1 MGNNT
6 NTKAESLSI
15 PVNLIRTFAIIL
27 VIIFHATTETAP
39 VTNLSASEILELELA
54 KDIYHSISQPGV
66 PLFLMLSGALL
77 LQPNKIGEPLGVF
90 FKKRAKRIAPPFLF
104 WGIMYFLWRIFVNGE
119 VLTTESVLQGALNGP
134 YFHFWYF
141 YALIG
146 IYLLT
151 PVLRIMVAYID
162 RKTFTF
168 LAVIWYL
175 GTAVVPLIG
184 LFGAYQLSGN
194 VFILTGWVGYFL
206 LGAYT
211 QKVHIRS
218 RVLFLLLVSGFL
230 YTSVGTYF
238 ADLTWGPEYGHF
250 FVSCYSFSM
259 IGISLTLFL
268 LLSNLST
275 KTIETKFPF
284 IKKLVQLIGENSLFI
299 FLFHVMV
306 LQLLQM
312 GFFGFQISITT
323 MNPFIEVPLI
333 TVVTL
338 LICLAVVYPLTKI
351 PIIRTIVGSS
361 ATSLDNKKDQQ
372 KKPLSNDILS

>member
-6 NTKAESLSI
+6 NEKAECLSI

-27 VIIFHATTETAP
+27 VITFHATTETIS
-39 VTNLSASEILELELA
+39 VTNLSTSETLELELA
-54 KDIYHSISQPGV
+54 KDVFHSISQPGV

-77 LQPNKIGEPLGVF
+77 LQPAKIGEPLGVF
-90 FKKRAKRIAPPFLF
+90 FKKRAKRIVPPFLF
-104 WGIMYFLWRIFVNGE
+104 WGITYFLWRIFVNGE
-119 VLTTESVLQGALNGP
+119 VITTESVLQGVLNGP

-141 YALIG
+141 YALMG

-162 RKTFTF
+162 WKTFRF
-168 LAVIWYL
+168 LAIIWYL
-175 GTAVVPLIG
+175 GTAVVPLLG
-184 LFGAYQLSGN
+184 LFGSYQLSGN
-194 VFILTGWVGYFL
+194 VFIITGWVGYFL

-218 RVLFLLLVSGFL
+218 KALFILLISGFV
-230 YTSVGTYF
+230 YTSVGSYF
-238 ADLTWGPEYGHF
+238 ADITWGPEYVHF

-259 IGISLTLFL
+259 IGISLTFFL

-275 KTIETKFPF
+275 KTLETKLPF
-284 IKKLVQLIGENSLFI
+284 IKKLVQLIGQNSLFI

-306 LQLLQM
+306 LQSLQM
-312 GFFGFQISITT
+312 GFFGFQISLAT

-351 PIIRTIVGSS
+351 PVIRTIVGSS
-361 ATSLDNKKDQQ
+361 TAGFDNKKDQQ
-372 KKPLSNDILS
+372 KKQLSNDILS